1 MLQILFPRLRDQDDK
16 GGVMNWRYT
25 LILAILVLAGGAYF
39 RFVEMKRPST
49 EEARQQAQNVVN
61 FDRSK
66 IDGIVIK
73 NGDQQIEI
81 RRREN
86 KWRLETPIKDQADGA
101 LVENLLSDLE
111 TWQKE
116 GTIPT
121 KDIQADKTKLNE
133 YGLNNPKLKLKLL
146 GQTRPPEILFGKD
159 AALEGRMYV
168 RLQNS
173 KETFLARQSI
183 RKDIDKK
190 PEEFRDRKLTD
201 LTTAQVRR
209 ITLKTLTGEME
220 LEKKGDHWDIIKPL
234 RARADDGKVGDLISQ
249 ITSARIQQFVAD
261 DRGDLRPYG
270 LAEPRGSITLFDQAE
285 KKDQK
290 VEIGESIKV
299 FGREDKGQTLQI
311 GSVPEKEKDQVY
323 VRFAPR
329 GSVYTLPKKIEE
341 LLNAK
346 PADLRDNHLVRID
359 TNILDRVT
367 VDAPGKTKTV
377 LARKDGNWTI
387 PSRNNAGADSGAV
400 RLMLD
405 TLQNERVT
413 KFVEDVASNLPKYGL
428 DKPQL
433 QLTFSSFAS
442 ENTAETK
449 AGEQPFATIA
459 FGKEDGDNVYARLTD
474 EPFVV
479 AVRRELLDQ
488 ISPDPLRWQDLSIF
502 KFKPEEIHRVS
513 VTTDKELTLER
524 DENKQW
530 HWLKGNGVISQANL
544 QSLLGT
550 LSKLYA
556 VRWLGTTTPQQG
568 FDKPQLVLN
577 FTTSQDN
584 KTSHALTIGAQNNDG
599 TFCARVDGR
608 DGTFAISRS
617 DFNNLK
623 LPLETQ
629 GAAFPSPT
637 AAPSLSATP

>member
-1 MLQILFPRLRDQDDK
+1 MS
-16 GGVMNWRYT
+16 WRNT
-25 LILAILVLAGGAYF
+25 LILAVIALAGVVYF
-39 RFVEMKRPST
+39 RFFEMKRPST

-66 IDGIVIK
+66 IDGIVLK

-111 TWQKE
+111 SWQKE
-116 GTIPT
+116 GTIPA
-121 KDIQADKTKLNE
+121 KDIEADKSKLTE
-133 YGLNNPKLKLKLL
+133 YGLDNPKLKLKLL
-146 GQTRPPEILFGKD
+146 GQGRSPEIWFGKD

-173 KETFLARQSI
+173 KQTFLAKQSI
-183 RKDIDKK
+183 RKDIDRK

-209 ITLKTLTGEME
+209 ITLKTPAGEME
-220 LEKKGDHWDIIKPL
+220 LEKKGDHWDILKPL
-234 RARADDGKVGDLISQ
+234 RARVDDGKVGDLISQ

-311 GSVPEKEKDQVY
+311 GGVPEKEKDQIY
-323 VRFAPR
+323 VRFNPR
-329 GSVYTLPKKIEE
+329 GSVYTLPKKTEE
-341 LLNAK
+341 LLNTK

-359 TNILDRVT
+359 TNILDRIAIDV
-367 VDAPGKTKTV
+367 PGKGKTF

-387 PSRNNAGADSGAV
+387 ASRNNVPADSGAV
-400 RLMLD
+400 QRLID

-413 KFVEDVASNLPKYGL
+413 RFVEDVASDLPKYGL
-428 DKPQL
+428 DKPQT

-449 AGEQPFATIA
+449 AGEQPFAGIA
-459 FGKEDGDNVYARLTD
+459 FGKSEGANVYARLTD

-479 AVRRELLDQ
+479 AVRRGLLDQ
-488 ISPDPLRWQDLSIF
+488 ISPDPQQWQELSIF
-502 KFKPEEIHRVS
+502 KFKPEQIHRLS
-513 VTTDKELTLER
+513 VTTEKELSLER
-524 DENKQW
+524 DQNKQW
-530 HWLKGNGVISQANL
+530 HWLKGSGDINQANV
-544 QSLLGT
+544 QSLLNT
-550 LSKLYA
+550 LSSLHA
-556 VRWLGTTTPQQG
+556 VRWLGTTIPQHG
-568 FDKPQLVLN
+568 FEKPQLVLA
-577 FTTSQDN
+577 FTTSPDN
-584 KTSHALTIGAQNNDG
+584 KTSHKLSIGAQNNDG
-599 TFCARVDGR
+599 TWCGRVDGR
-608 DGTFAISRS
+608 EGTFAMSNP
-617 DFNNLK
+617 DLNTLK
-623 LPLETQ
+623 LPLAGQAT
-629 GAAFPSPT
+629 ASPSPT
-637 AAPSLSATP
+637 MTPVTSVTP